1 MGEAM
6 SGSKRRSIASCALAL
21 VALLALGAC
30 APTQQPAPGSAAPQA
45 EGEQRA
51 AVESSALVIYADED
65 TVLLVD
71 RDNGAVY
78 FPTVPEDGLF
88 DAEGNAIS
96 AADLQPGNVVWVQ
109 GNGIMLES
117 YPGQYP
123 GIFRMQVTETG
134 SPADAEAYADV
145 VAQVIVEPDENEVP
159 TGSLA
164 YTTSLASVSV
174 VLQPGSY
181 TWVVKADGEERTVA
195 ADAAFSDADGVLA
208 SELADARIAE
218 AVDAELLF
226 SMKPTSVKVSRTPLS
241 TAVDG
246 TMSIELATGYDDVPA
261 ALAPDGA
268 STLRIEPGYLYVAQV
283 QFQRGEA
290 LYPFIAAKQG

>member
-1 MGEAM
+1 MG
-6 SGSKRRSIASCALAL
+6 SSKRRGAVPCAFMLMA
-21 VALLALGAC
+21 ALALGAC
-30 APTQQPAPGSAAPQA
+30 APMQHAASGSADAQVD
-45 EGEQRA
+45 EEQSTEI
-51 AVESSALVIYADED
+51 ESRALVIYAGEGS
-65 TVLLVD
+65 VLLVD
-71 RDNGAVY
+71 RDNGAIYV
-78 FPTVPEDGLF
+78 PTIPEDALF
-88 DAEGNAIS
+88 DAEGRAID
-96 AADLQPGNVVWVQ
+96 AADLQLGNVVSVQ

-123 GIFRMQVTETG
+123 GISRMQVVEVG
-134 SPADAEAYADV
+134 SPADAEPYADV
-145 VAQVIVEPDENEVP
+145 VAQVIAEPDENEVP
-159 TGSLA
+159 TGTLA

-181 TWVVKADGEERTVA
+181 TWVVEADGEERTVA
-195 ADAAFSDADGVLA
+195 ADAAFSDADGALS

-226 SMKPTSVKVSRTPLS
+226 AMKPTSIDVSRTPLS

-246 TMSIELATGYDDVPA
+246 TMSIELATEYADVPA
-261 ALAPDGA
+261 TLAPDGT

-283 QFQRGEA
+283 QFQRGEV